1 MIWTP
6 HNHEQTSL
14 KAQRCSLN
22 GFYCSRKRLAR
33 DPGCPL
39 ECPATTSWT
48 GTRSA
53 SPYPIILA
61 SGLDRWLPSNQC
73 PANTLLRH
81 LSPAQTVGKA
91 LQSQVIYTW
100 LWRAFSLIRMKICVF
115 NSVRTFK
122 SCKYLQQ
129 HQLHSLSFELE
140 AFCCSTEKK
149 NVLITSSLPRRRFL
163 GSSFFIPPPV
173 VNWQQ

>member
-1 MIWTP
+1 MIWPP
-6 HNHEQTSL
+6 HNYEQTSL

-33 DPGCPL
+33 DPGAHLSAQLQRL
-39 ECPATTSWT
+39 ELVLDQRHRTL
-48 GTRSA
+48 
-53 SPYPIILA
+53 ILA
-61 SGLDRWLPSNQC
+61 WGLDRWFPSNQC

-81 LSPAQTVGKA
+81 LSPAQSVGKA

-100 LWRAFSLIRMKICVF
+100 LWRAFSLLRMKIYVF

-129 HQLHSLSFELE
+129 HRLHSLSFELE
-140 AFCCSTEKK
+140 AFCCSTEKN